1 MRRVVTA
8 VALAL
13 CFLSATVVLAQE
25 APAPTD
31 INTATLNDL
40 MKVNGIGKKIAMR
53 ILDKRAELGGFK
65 SMHQLKDIK
74 GVGKKLFAKIV
85 CAFFVPEE
93 GRLPCEVTGK
103 DVAGGPIVNI
113 NTAAAKELMTLP
125 GVGKKMA
132 EKILEHRKT
141 AGWFKTPYDLDAIK
155 GIGKKMLEKLL
166 PRVEVKLNI
175 NEARAAQF
183 EALGFTNGDAIIEAR
198 QKAGGFKTVDD
209 FGKLPGIDQKVFED
223 VKFLLIVAAEVKK
236 EEKKEEAK

>member
-1 MRRVVTA
+1 VT

-13 CFLSATVVLAQE
+13 FCLSAMAVSAQE

-40 MKVNGIGKKIAMR
+40 MKVNGIGKKMALR
-53 ILDKRAELGGFK
+53 ILEKRAELGSYK
-65 SMHQLKDIK
+65 SMHQLKDVK
-74 GVGKKLFAKIV
+74 GIGKKVFGKLV

-103 DVAGGPIVNI
+103 EAPGGAKVNL
-113 NTAAAKELMTLP
+113 NTATAKELMTLP

-155 GIGKKMLEKLL
+155 GIGKKMMEKLL

-175 NEARAAQF
+175 NEARSAQF
-183 EALGFTNGDAIIEAR
+183 EALGFANGDAIIEAR

-209 FGKLPGIDQKVFED
+209 LAAVPGIDAKVFGE
-223 VKFLLIVAAEVKK
+223 VKDLLVVAPEEKK
-236 EEKKEEAK
+236 EEKKAE